1 MTLFKDLFKNV
12 LVEEECTRIAREIAD
27 ENGWTWLEPLAIV
40 KRTFTWVVHS
50 NSGMR
55 GCNVRMT
62 FRKRDGKV
70 IASGFR
76 RR

>member
-27 ENGWTWLEPLAIV
+27 ENGWTWRGTPVVV
-40 KRTFTWVVHS
+40 KRWFTWVVLS
-50 NSGMR
+50 NAEKR
-55 GCNVRMT
+55 GLNVRVT

-70 IASGFR
+70 LFSGFCR
-76 RR
+76 R